1 MPLHCAL
8 KNCGSSQSNS
18 LAIILHAF
26 PQFNPHHQQ
35 WIDFVNRSYYP
46 SLWQPKISSRLCSLH
61 FRDSEYYVVNG
72 NRRLKPNAIPT
83 VSFESDGELTVM
95 ESERSYSEVDI
106 SQDYGQN
113 KSTQ

>member
-8 KNCGSSQSNS
+8 INCGSSQNNS

-26 PQFNPHHQQ
+26 PQFNPHRQQ
-35 WIDFVNRSYYP
+35 WIEFVNSRCP
-46 SLWQPKISSRLCSLH
+46 IWQPKTSSRLCSLH

-72 NRRLKPNAIPT
+72 NRRLKPNATPT
-83 VSFESDGELTVM
+83 VYLDTFGEFSVT
-95 ESERSYSEVDI
+95 ESETSYSGVDI
-106 SQDYGQN
+106 SREYGQN

>member
-26 PQFNPHHQQ
+26 PQFNPHRQQ
-35 WIDFVNRSYYP
+35 WIDFVKKGHP
-46 SLWQPKISSRLCSLH
+46 VWEPKTSSRLCSLH
-61 FRDSEYYVVNG
+61 FRDSEYYIVNG
-72 NRRLKPNAIPT
+72 NRRLKPNGIPT
-83 VSFESDGELTVM
+83 VTLETDDEFSVM
-95 ESERSYSEVDI
+95 ESENSYSGVDI
-106 SQDYGQN
+106 SQDYGRH